1 MTKEEKTKQAFEMI
15 EQGVKDVYSSD
26 NFRKYLSCCSKF
38 HSYSLNNT
46 LLILAQK
53 PDATLVAG
61 YNTWQHNFNRHVDK
75 GERGLIILAPVT
87 SKITQL
93 MDKADEDGNPILD
106 ENGDPIKEERVINQ
120 LRFTTTTVF
129 DISQTSGEPLPSLI
143 HNLTGSSD
151 EILAFIDSVKNICTI
166 PIDYHSPSKDAVL
179 AGGAKGYYSIAEDRI
194 VLNMELEDMQ
204 IAKTLIHEYSHSILH
219 KKTDKDSDQREIEAE
234 SLAFVLCDHFGIDT
248 SDYSFG
254 YIASYAAQDEAKL
267 KTILSNIQSTA
278 HEMIDKLEPL
288 FVENLKKRTMV
299 HEYITPVEM
308 NELANDIVIN
318 VVNELKAIDNP
329 GLDDSLIY
337 QNIERSIYSYF
348 DTNKKAMKIQE
359 HLYNNHTDFK
369 RDLKQAIYKALNNP
383 SYNPETDH
391 PFIDDSIERRNYE
404 QFEAIAAPLLS
415 GDACYIK
422 YGTPH
427 FMDLNVE
434 IIDDNRYA
442 MSHNYVLNGDLMAD
456 PDVEFTVDKDNRLLY
471 PESYQQ
477 DNLQFYQRVDK
488 DPVTAHQLNEFMD
501 EWLNNIQENQYKVKA
516 VYTEEQVIENANDI
530 RKFCKENNLANMAP
544 KVKEKDD
551 KIYT

>member
-61 YNTWQHNFNRHVDK
+61 YNAWQRNFNRHVDK

-93 MDKADEDGNPILD
+93 MDKADEDGNPLLD

-219 KKTDKDSDQREIEAE
+219 KKTDKDSDHREIEAE

-278 HEMIDKLEPL
+278 HEIIDKLEPL

-308 NELANDIVIN
+308 DKMANDIVIN
-318 VVNELKAIDNP
+318 VVNELKANDNP

-337 QNIERSIYSYF
+337 QNIESSIYSYF
-348 DTNKKAMKIQE
+348 DANKEAMKIQE

-383 SYNPETDH
+383 SYNPETGH

-488 DPVTAHQLNEFMD
+488 DPVAAHQLNEFMD

-530 RKFCKENNLANMAP
+530 RRFCKENNLANMAP
-544 KVKEKDD
+544 KVKEKER
-551 KIYT
+551 

>member
-26 NFRKYLSCCSKF
+26 NFKKYLSCCSKF

-61 YNTWQHNFNRHVDK
+61 YNAWQRNFNRHVDK

-288 FVENLKKRTMV
+288 FAQNLKKRTMV

-308 NELANDIVIN
+308 NEMANDVVIN
-318 VVNELKAIDNP
+318 VVNELKANDNP
-329 GLDDSLIY
+329 GLDDSLVY
-337 QNIERSIYSYF
+337 QNIESSIYSYF
-348 DTNKKAMKIQE
+348 DRNKEAMKIQE

-383 SYNPETDH
+383 SYNPETGH

-488 DPVTAHQLNEFMD
+488 DPVAAHQLNEFMD

-544 KVKEKDD
+544 KVKEKER
-551 KIYT
+551 

>member
-1 MTKEEKTKQAFEMI
+1 MI

-61 YNTWQHNFNRHVDK
+61 YNAWQRNFNRHVDK

-93 MDKADEDGNPILD
+93 MDKADEDGNPLLD

-219 KKTDKDSDQREIEAE
+219 KTTDKDSDQREIEAE

-308 NELANDIVIN
+308 DKMANDIVIN
-318 VVNELKAIDNP
+318 VVNELKANDNP

-337 QNIERSIYSYF
+337 QNIESSIYSYF
-348 DTNKKAMKIQE
+348 DANKEAMKIQE

-488 DPVTAHQLNEFMD
+488 DPVAAHQLNEFMD

-544 KVKEKDD
+544 NVKEKER
-551 KIYT
+551 

>member
-61 YNTWQHNFNRHVDK
+61 YNAWQRNFNRHVDK

-93 MDKADEDGNPILD
+93 MDKSDEDGNPVLD

-219 KKTDKDSDQREIEAE
+219 KTTDKDSDQREIEAE

-267 KTILSNIQSTA
+267 KTILSNIQRTA

-288 FVENLKKRTMV
+288 FAQNLKKRTMV

-308 NELANDIVIN
+308 DKMANDIVIN
-318 VVNELKAIDNP
+318 VVNELKANDIP

-337 QNIERSIYSYF
+337 QNIESSIYSYF
-348 DTNKKAMKIQE
+348 DANKEAMKIQE

-383 SYNPETDH
+383 SYNSETGH

-404 QFEAIAAPLLS
+404 QFEAIAAPLLI

-488 DPVTAHQLNEFMD
+488 DPVAAHQLNEFMD

-530 RKFCKENNLANMAP
+530 RRFCKENNLANMAP
-544 KVKEKDD
+544 KVKEKER
-551 KIYT
+551 

>member
-61 YNTWQHNFNRHVDK
+61 YNAWRHNFNRHVDK

-288 FVENLKKRTMV
+288 FAQNLKKRTMV

-308 NELANDIVIN
+308 NELANDVVIN
-318 VVNELKAIDNP
+318 VVNELKANYNP
-329 GLDDSLIY
+329 GLDDSLVY
-337 QNIERSIYSYF
+337 QNIESSIYSYF
-348 DTNKKAMKIQE
+348 DRNKEAMKIQE

-383 SYNPETDH
+383 SYNPETGH

-427 FMDLNVE
+427 FMDLNIE

-442 MSHNYVLNGDLMAD
+442 MSHNYELNGDLMAD

-488 DPVTAHQLNEFMD
+488 DPVAAHQLNEFMD

-544 KVKEKDD
+544 KVKEKER
-551 KIYT
+551 

>member
-1 MTKEEKTKQAFEMI
+1 
-15 EQGVKDVYSSD
+15 
-26 NFRKYLSCCSKF
+26 
-38 HSYSLNNT
+38 
-46 LLILAQK
+46 
-53 PDATLVAG
+53 
-61 YNTWQHNFNRHVDK
+61 
-75 GERGLIILAPVT
+75 
-87 SKITQL
+87 
-93 MDKADEDGNPILD
+93 
-106 ENGDPIKEERVINQ
+106 
-120 LRFTTTTVF
+120 
-129 DISQTSGEPLPSLI
+129 
-143 HNLTGSSD
+143 
-151 EILAFIDSVKNICTI
+151 
-166 PIDYHSPSKDAVL
+166 
-179 AGGAKGYYSIAEDRI
+179 
-194 VLNMELEDMQ
+194 MELEDMQ

-219 KKTDKDSDQREIEAE
+219 KTTDKDSDQREIEAE

-308 NELANDIVIN
+308 DKMANDIVIN
-318 VVNELKAIDNP
+318 VVNELKANDNP

-337 QNIERSIYSYF
+337 QNIESSIYSYF
-348 DTNKKAMKIQE
+348 DANKEAMKIQE

-488 DPVTAHQLNEFMD
+488 DPVAAHQLNEFMD

-544 KVKEKDD
+544 KVKEKER
-551 KIYT
+551 

>member
-61 YNTWQHNFNRHVDK
+61 YNAWQRNFNRHVDK

-166 PIDYHSPSKDAVL
+166 PIVCHSPSKDAVL

-219 KKTDKDSDQREIEAE
+219 KTTDKDSDQREIEAE

-308 NELANDIVIN
+308 DKMANDIVIN
-318 VVNELKAIDNP
+318 VVNELKANDIP

-337 QNIERSIYSYF
+337 QNIESSIYSYF
-348 DTNKKAMKIQE
+348 DANKEAMKIQE

-383 SYNPETDH
+383 SYNSETGH

-404 QFEAIAAPLLS
+404 QFEAIAAPLLI

-488 DPVTAHQLNEFMD
+488 DPVAAHQLNEFMD

-530 RKFCKENNLANMAP
+530 RRFCKENNLANMAP
-544 KVKEKDD
+544 KVKEKER
-551 KIYT
+551 

>member
-61 YNTWQHNFNRHVDK
+61 YNAWQRNFNRHVDK

-87 SKITQL
+87 SKIAQL
-93 MDKADEDGNPILD
+93 MEKADEDGNPILD

-194 VLNMELEDMQ
+194 VLNMDLEDMQ

-219 KKTDKDSDQREIEAE
+219 KKTVKDSDQREIEAE

-308 NELANDIVIN
+308 DKMANDIVIN
-318 VVNELKAIDNP
+318 VVNELKANDNP
-329 GLDDSLIY
+329 GLDDSLTY

-348 DTNKKAMKIQE
+348 DTNKEAMKIQE

-383 SYNPETDH
+383 SYNPETGH

-404 QFEAIAAPLLS
+404 QFEAISAPLLS

-434 IIDDNRYA
+434 IINDNRYA
-442 MSHNYVLNGDLMAD
+442 MSHNYELNGDLMAD

-477 DNLQFYQRVDK
+477 DNLQFYQKVDK

-544 KVKEKDD
+544 KVKEKER
-551 KIYT
+551 

>member
-61 YNTWQHNFNRHVDK
+61 YNAWQHSFNRHVDK

-308 NELANDIVIN
+308 DKMANDIVIN
-318 VVNELKAIDNP
+318 VVNELKANDNP

-337 QNIERSIYSYF
+337 QNIESSIYSYF
-348 DTNKKAMKIQE
+348 DANKEAMKIQE

-383 SYNPETDH
+383 SYNPETGH

-442 MSHNYVLNGDLMAD
+442 MSHNYELNGDLMAD

-488 DPVTAHQLNEFMD
+488 DPVAAHQLNEFMD

-530 RKFCKENNLANMAP
+530 RRFCKENNLANMAP
-544 KVKEKDD
+544 KVKEKER
-551 KIYT
+551 

>member
-61 YNTWQHNFNRHVDK
+61 YNAWQRNFNRHVDK

-93 MDKADEDGNPILD
+93 MDKADEDGNQILD

-151 EILAFIDSVKNICTI
+151 EILAFIDSVKDICTI

-219 KKTDKDSDQREIEAE
+219 KTTDKDSDQREIEAE

-288 FVENLKKRTMV
+288 FAQNLKKQTMV

-308 NELANDIVIN
+308 DKMANDIVIN
-318 VVNELKAIDNP
+318 VVNELKANDNP

-337 QNIERSIYSYF
+337 QNIESSIYSYF
-348 DTNKKAMKIQE
+348 DANKEAMKIQE

-383 SYNPETDH
+383 SYNSETGH

-404 QFEAIAAPLLS
+404 QFEAIAAPLLI

-488 DPVTAHQLNEFMD
+488 DPVAAHQLNEFMD

-544 KVKEKDD
+544 KVKEKER
-551 KIYT
+551 

>member
-61 YNTWQHNFNRHVDK
+61 YNAWQRNFNRHVDK

-219 KKTDKDSDQREIEAE
+219 KKTGKDSDQREIEAE

-299 HEYITPVEM
+299 HEYITPIEM
-308 NELANDIVIN
+308 DELANDV
-318 VVNELKAIDNP
+318 VKSAVNELRANHNQ
-329 GLDDSLIY
+329 GLDDSLVY
-337 QNIERSIYSYF
+337 QNIENSIYSYF
-348 DTNKKAMKIQE
+348 ESNKDAMNVQE

-369 RDLKQAIYKALNNP
+369 RNLKQTIFKAINDP
-383 SYNPETDH
+383 SYNPETNH

-404 QFEAIAAPLLS
+404 KFEAIAAPLLS

-488 DPVTAHQLNEFMD
+488 DPVAAHQLNEFMD
-501 EWLNNIQENQYKVKA
+501 EWLNNIQENQYKVKT
-516 VYTEEQVIENANDI
+516 VYAKDQVIENATNI
-530 RKFCKENNLANMAP
+530 RRFCKENNLANMAP
-544 KVKEKDD
+544 KVKEKER
-551 KIYT
+551 

>member
-61 YNTWQHNFNRHVDK
+61 YNAWQRNFNRHVDK

-308 NELANDIVIN
+308 DKMANDVVIN
-318 VVNELKAIDNP
+318 VVNELKANDNP

-337 QNIERSIYSYF
+337 QNIESSIYSYF
-348 DTNKKAMKIQE
+348 DANKEAMKIQE

-383 SYNPETDH
+383 SYNPETGH

-442 MSHNYVLNGDLMAD
+442 MSHNYELNGDLMAD

-488 DPVTAHQLNEFMD
+488 DPVAAHQLNEFMD

-516 VYTEEQVIENANDI
+516 VYKEEQVIENANDI

-544 KVKEKDD
+544 KIKEKER
-551 KIYT
+551 

>member
-61 YNTWQHNFNRHVDK
+61 YNAWQRNFNRHVDK

-219 KKTDKDSDQREIEAE
+219 KTTDKDSDQREIEAE

-308 NELANDIVIN
+308 DKMANGIVIN
-318 VVNELKAIDNP
+318 VVNELKANDIP

-337 QNIERSIYSYF
+337 QNIESSIYSYF
-348 DTNKKAMKIQE
+348 DANKEAMKIQE

-383 SYNPETDH
+383 SYNPETGH

-488 DPVTAHQLNEFMD
+488 DPVAAHQLNEFMD

-544 KVKEKDD
+544 KVKEKER
-551 KIYT
+551 

>member
-61 YNTWQHNFNRHVDK
+61 YNAWQHTFNRHVDK

-93 MDKADEDGNPILD
+93 MDKADEDGNPLLD

-288 FVENLKKRTMV
+288 FAQNLKKRTMV

-308 NELANDIVIN
+308 DKMANDIVIN
-318 VVNELKAIDNP
+318 VVNELKANDNP

-337 QNIERSIYSYF
+337 QNIESSIYSYF
-348 DTNKKAMKIQE
+348 DTNKEAMKIQE

-383 SYNPETDH
+383 SYNPETGH

-427 FMDLNVE
+427 FMDLNIE

-442 MSHNYVLNGDLMAD
+442 MSHNYELNGDPMAD
-456 PDVEFTVDKDNRLLY
+456 PEVEFTVDKDNRLLY

-488 DPVTAHQLNEFMD
+488 DPVAAHQLNEFMD

-530 RKFCKENNLANMAP
+530 RRFCKENNLANMAP
-544 KVKEKDD
+544 KVKEKER
-551 KIYT
+551 

>member
-61 YNTWQHNFNRHVDK
+61 YNAWQRNFNRHVDK

-151 EILAFIDSVKNICTI
+151 EILAFIDSVKDICTI

-219 KKTDKDSDQREIEAE
+219 KTTDKDSDQREIEAE

-288 FVENLKKRTMV
+288 FAQNLKKRTMV

-308 NELANDIVIN
+308 DKMANDIVIN
-318 VVNELKAIDNP
+318 VVNELKANDNP

-337 QNIERSIYSYF
+337 QNIESSIYSYF
-348 DTNKKAMKIQE
+348 DANKEAMKIQE

-383 SYNPETDH
+383 SYNPETGH

-434 IIDDNRYA
+434 IINDNRYA
-442 MSHNYVLNGDLMAD
+442 MSHNYELNGDLMAD

-488 DPVTAHQLNEFMD
+488 DPVAAHQLNEFMD

-530 RKFCKENNLANMAP
+530 RRFCKENNLANMAP
-544 KVKEKDD
+544 KVKEKER
-551 KIYT
+551 

>member
-61 YNTWQHNFNRHVDK
+61 YNAWQRNFNRHVDK

-288 FVENLKKRTMV
+288 FAQNLKKRTMV

-318 VVNELKAIDNP
+318 VVNELKANDNP

-337 QNIERSIYSYF
+337 QNIESSTYSYF
-348 DTNKKAMKIQE
+348 DANKEAMKIQE

-383 SYNPETDH
+383 SYNPETGH

-442 MSHNYVLNGDLMAD
+442 MSHNYELNGDLMAD

-488 DPVTAHQLNEFMD
+488 DPVAAHQLNEFMD

-530 RKFCKENNLANMAP
+530 RRFCKENNLANMAP
-544 KVKEKDD
+544 KVKEKER
-551 KIYT
+551 

>member
-26 NFRKYLSCCSKF
+26 NFKKYLSCCSKF

-61 YNTWQHNFNRHVDK
+61 YNAWQRNFNRHVDK
-75 GERGLIILAPVT
+75 GEKGLLILAPVT
-87 SKITQL
+87 NKITQL
-93 MDKADEDGNPILD
+93 MDKSDEDGNPVLD

-151 EILAFIDSVKNICTI
+151 EILALIDSVKDICTI
-166 PIDYHSPSKDAVL
+166 PIDYHSPDKDNVL
-179 AGGAKGYYSIAEDRI
+179 ASGAKGYYSITEDRI

-219 KKTDKDSDQREIEAE
+219 KTTDKDSGQREIEAE

-267 KTILSNIQSTA
+267 KTILANIQSTA

-288 FVENLKKRTMV
+288 FYENLKKRTMV
-299 HEYITPVEM
+299 HEYITPIEM
-308 NELANDIVIN
+308 DELANDVVKR
-318 VVNELKAIDNP
+318 VVNELRANHNQ
-329 GLDDSLIY
+329 GLDDSLVY
-337 QNIERSIYSYF
+337 QNIENSIYSYF
-348 DTNKKAMKIQE
+348 ESNKDTMKVQE
-359 HLYNNHTDFK
+359 HLYSNHTDFK
-369 RDLKQAIYKALNNP
+369 RNLKQTIFKAINDL
-383 SYNPETDH
+383 SYNPETNH
-391 PFIDDSIERRNYE
+391 PFIVDSIERRNYE
-404 QFEAIAAPLLS
+404 KFEAIAAPLLS

-442 MSHNYVLNGDLMAD
+442 MSHNYELNGDLMAN
-456 PDVEFTVDKDNRLLY
+456 PDVEFSIDKENRLLF

-477 DNLQFYQRVDK
+477 DNLQFYERVDK
-488 DPVTAHQLNEFMD
+488 DPFVARELNGFMD

-516 VYTEEQVIENANDI
+516 VYTEDQVIENANDI
-530 RKFCKENNLANMAP
+530 RRFCKEYNLANMAP
-544 KVKEKDD
+544 KVKEKER
-551 KIYT
+551 

>member
-61 YNTWQHNFNRHVDK
+61 YNAWQRNFNRHVDK

-308 NELANDIVIN
+308 DKMANDIVIN
-318 VVNELKAIDNP
+318 VVNELKANDNP

-337 QNIERSIYSYF
+337 QNIESSIYSYF
-348 DTNKKAMKIQE
+348 DANKEAMKIQE

-383 SYNPETDH
+383 SYNPETGH

-442 MSHNYVLNGDLMAD
+442 MSHNYELNGDLMAD

-488 DPVTAHQLNEFMD
+488 DPVAAHQLNEFMD

-530 RKFCKENNLANMAP
+530 RRFCKENNLANMAP
-544 KVKEKDD
+544 KVKEKER
-551 KIYT
+551 

>member
-61 YNTWQHNFNRHVDK
+61 YNAWQRNFNRHVDK

-288 FVENLKKRTMV
+288 FAQNLKKQTMV

-308 NELANDIVIN
+308 DKMANGIVIN
-318 VVNELKAIDNP
+318 VVNELKANDIP

-337 QNIERSIYSYF
+337 QNIESSIYSYF
-348 DTNKKAMKIQE
+348 DANKEAMKIQE

-383 SYNPETDH
+383 SYNPETGH

-442 MSHNYVLNGDLMAD
+442 MSHNYELNGDLMAD

-488 DPVTAHQLNEFMD
+488 DPVAAHQLNEFMD

-530 RKFCKENNLANMAP
+530 RRFCKENNLANMAP
-544 KVKEKDD
+544 KVKEKER
-551 KIYT
+551 

>member
-61 YNTWQHNFNRHVDK
+61 YNAWQRNFNRHVDK

-93 MDKADEDGNPILD
+93 MDKADEDGNPLLD

-288 FVENLKKRTMV
+288 FVKNLKKRTMV

-308 NELANDIVIN
+308 DKMANDIVIN
-318 VVNELKAIDNP
+318 VVNELKANDNP
-329 GLDDSLIY
+329 GLDDSLVY
-337 QNIERSIYSYF
+337 QNIESSIYSYF
-348 DTNKKAMKIQE
+348 DANKEAMKIQE

-383 SYNPETDH
+383 SYNPETGH

-488 DPVTAHQLNEFMD
+488 DPVAAHQLNEFMD

-530 RKFCKENNLANMAP
+530 RRFCKENNLANMAP
-544 KVKEKDD
+544 KVKEKER
-551 KIYT
+551 

>member
-61 YNTWQHNFNRHVDK
+61 YNAWQHSFNRHVDK

-106 ENGDPIKEERVINQ
+106 ENDDPIKEERVINQ

-299 HEYITPVEM
+299 HEYITPFEM
-308 NELANDIVIN
+308 DKMANDIVIN
-318 VVNELKAIDNP
+318 VVNELKANDNP

-337 QNIERSIYSYF
+337 QNIESSIYSYF
-348 DTNKKAMKIQE
+348 DANKKAMKIQE

-383 SYNPETDH
+383 SYNPETGH

-404 QFEAIAAPLLS
+404 QFEAIAVPLLS

-442 MSHNYVLNGDLMAD
+442 MSHNYELNGDLMAD

-488 DPVTAHQLNEFMD
+488 DPVAAHQLNEFMD

-530 RKFCKENNLANMAP
+530 RRFCKENNLANMAP
-544 KVKEKDD
+544 KVKEKER
-551 KIYT
+551 

>member
-15 EQGVKDVYSSD
+15 EQGVKNVYSSD

-61 YNTWQHNFNRHVDK
+61 YNAWQRNFNRHVDK

-288 FVENLKKRTMV
+288 FAQNLKKRTMV

-308 NELANDIVIN
+308 DKMANDIVIN
-318 VVNELKAIDNP
+318 VVNELKANYNP
-329 GLDDSLIY
+329 GLDDSLVY
-337 QNIERSIYSYF
+337 QNIESSIYSYF
-348 DTNKKAMKIQE
+348 DANKETMKIQE

-369 RDLKQAIYKALNNP
+369 RNLKQAIYKALNNP
-383 SYNPETDH
+383 SYNSETGH
-391 PFIDDSIERRNYE
+391 PFIDNSIERRNYE

-442 MSHNYVLNGDLMAD
+442 MSHNYELNGDLMAD

-488 DPVTAHQLNEFMD
+488 DPVAAHQLNEFMD

-530 RKFCKENNLANMAP
+530 RGFCKENNLANMAP
-544 KVKEKDD
+544 KVKEKER
-551 KIYT
+551 

>member
-61 YNTWQHNFNRHVDK
+61 YNAWQRNFNRHVDK

-267 KTILSNIQSTA
+267 KTILSNIQSIA

-308 NELANDIVIN
+308 DKMANDVVIN
-318 VVNELKAIDNP
+318 VVNELKANYNP
-329 GLDDSLIY
+329 GLDDSLVY
-337 QNIERSIYSYF
+337 QNIESSIYNYF
-348 DTNKKAMKIQE
+348 DRNKEAMKIQE

-383 SYNPETDH
+383 SYNPETGH

-422 YGTPH
+422 YGTPY

-442 MSHNYVLNGDLMAD
+442 MSHNYELNGDLMAD

-488 DPVTAHQLNEFMD
+488 DPVAAHQLNEFMD

-530 RKFCKENNLANMAP
+530 RRFCKENNLANMAP
-544 KVKEKDD
+544 KVKEKER
-551 KIYT
+551 

>member
-61 YNTWQHNFNRHVDK
+61 YNAWQRNFNRHVDK

-219 KKTDKDSDQREIEAE
+219 KKTDKVSDQREIEAE

-308 NELANDIVIN
+308 DKMANDIVIN
-318 VVNELKAIDNP
+318 VVNELKANDNP

-337 QNIERSIYSYF
+337 QNIESSIYSYF
-348 DTNKKAMKIQE
+348 DANKEAMKIQE

-488 DPVTAHQLNEFMD
+488 DPVAAHQLNEFMD

-530 RKFCKENNLANMAP
+530 RRFCKENNLANMAP
-544 KVKEKDD
+544 KVKEKER
-551 KIYT
+551 

>member
-61 YNTWQHNFNRHVDK
+61 YNAWQRNFNRHVDK

-93 MDKADEDGNPILD
+93 MDKADEDGNPLLD

-219 KKTDKDSDQREIEAE
+219 KTTDKDSDQREIEAE

-308 NELANDIVIN
+308 DKMANDIVIN
-318 VVNELKAIDNP
+318 VVNELKANDNP

-488 DPVTAHQLNEFMD
+488 DPVAAHQLNEFMD

-516 VYTEEQVIENANDI
+516 VYTEEQVIENENDI
-530 RKFCKENNLANMAP
+530 RRFCKENNLANMAP
-544 KVKEKDD
+544 KVKEKER
-551 KIYT
+551 

>member
-61 YNTWQHNFNRHVDK
+61 YNAWQRNFNRHVDK

-179 AGGAKGYYSIAEDRI
+179 AGGAKGYYSIAEDKI

-308 NELANDIVIN
+308 DKMANDIVIN
-318 VVNELKAIDNP
+318 VVNELKANDNP

-348 DTNKKAMKIQE
+348 DTNKEAMKIQE

-383 SYNPETDH
+383 SYNPETGH

-434 IIDDNRYA
+434 IINDNRYA
-442 MSHNYVLNGDLMAD
+442 MSHNYELNGDLMAD

-488 DPVTAHQLNEFMD
+488 DPVAAHQLNEFMD

-516 VYTEEQVIENANDI
+516 IYTEEQVIENANDI
-530 RKFCKENNLANMAP
+530 RRFCKENNLANMAP
-544 KVKEKDD
+544 KVKEKER
-551 KIYT
+551 

>member
-61 YNTWQHNFNRHVDK
+61 YNAWQRNFNRHVDK

-219 KKTDKDSDQREIEAE
+219 KTTDKDSDQREIEAE

-308 NELANDIVIN
+308 DKMANGIVIN
-318 VVNELKAIDNP
+318 VVNELKANDIP

-337 QNIERSIYSYF
+337 QNIESSIYSYF
-348 DTNKKAMKIQE
+348 DANKEAMKIQE

-383 SYNPETDH
+383 SYNLETGH

-488 DPVTAHQLNEFMD
+488 DPVAAHQLNEFMD

-544 KVKEKDD
+544 KVKEKER
-551 KIYT
+551 

>member
-61 YNTWQHNFNRHVDK
+61 YNAWQHNFNRHVDK

-308 NELANDIVIN
+308 DKMANDIVIN
-318 VVNELKAIDNP
+318 VVNELKANYNP
-329 GLDDSLIY
+329 GLDDSLVY
-337 QNIERSIYSYF
+337 QNIESSIYSYF
-348 DTNKKAMKIQE
+348 DRNKEAMKIQE

-383 SYNPETDH
+383 SYNPETGH

-488 DPVTAHQLNEFMD
+488 DPVAAHQLNEFMD
-501 EWLNNIQENQYKVKA
+501 EWLNNIQENQYKVKT
-516 VYTEEQVIENANDI
+516 VYAKDQVIENANDI
-530 RKFCKENNLANMAP
+530 RRFCKENNLANMAP
-544 KVKEKDD
+544 KVKEKER
-551 KIYT
+551 

>member
-61 YNTWQHNFNRHVDK
+61 YNAWQRNFNRHVDK

-219 KKTDKDSDQREIEAE
+219 KTTDKDSDQREIEAE

-288 FVENLKKRTMV
+288 FAQNLKKRTMV

-308 NELANDIVIN
+308 NELANDVVIN
-318 VVNELKAIDNP
+318 VVNELKANDNP

-337 QNIERSIYSYF
+337 QNIESSIYSYF
-348 DTNKKAMKIQE
+348 DANKEAMKIQE

-383 SYNPETDH
+383 SYNPETGH

-415 GDACYIK
+415 GDAYYIK

-434 IIDDNRYA
+434 IINDNRYA
-442 MSHNYVLNGDLMAD
+442 MSHNYELNGDLMAD

-488 DPVTAHQLNEFMD
+488 DPVAAHQLNEFMD

-516 VYTEEQVIENANDI
+516 IYTEEQVIENANDI
-530 RKFCKENNLANMAP
+530 RRFCKENNLANMAP
-544 KVKEKDD
+544 KVKEKER
-551 KIYT
+551 

>member
-61 YNTWQHNFNRHVDK
+61 YNAWQRNFNRHVDK

-151 EILAFIDSVKNICTI
+151 EILAFIDSVKNVCTI

-288 FVENLKKRTMV
+288 FAQNLKKRTMV

-308 NELANDIVIN
+308 NELANDVVIN
-318 VVNELKAIDNP
+318 VVNELKANYNP
-329 GLDDSLIY
+329 GLDDSLVY
-337 QNIERSIYSYF
+337 QNIESSIYSYF
-348 DTNKKAMKIQE
+348 DRNKEAMKIQE

-383 SYNPETDH
+383 SYNPETGH

-427 FMDLNVE
+427 FMDLNIE

-442 MSHNYVLNGDLMAD
+442 MSHNYELNGDLMAD
-456 PDVEFTVDKDNRLLY
+456 PDVEFTIDKDNRLLY

-488 DPVTAHQLNEFMD
+488 DPVAAHQLNEFMD

-544 KVKEKDD
+544 KVKEKER
-551 KIYT
+551 

>member
-61 YNTWQHNFNRHVDK
+61 YNAWQRNFNRHVDK

-288 FVENLKKRTMV
+288 FAQNLKKRTMV

-308 NELANDIVIN
+308 NELANDVVIN
-318 VVNELKAIDNP
+318 VVNELKANYNP
-329 GLDDSLIY
+329 GLDDSLVY
-337 QNIERSIYSYF
+337 QNIESSIYNYF
-348 DTNKKAMKIQE
+348 DRNKEAMKIQE

-383 SYNPETDH
+383 SYNPETGH

-442 MSHNYVLNGDLMAD
+442 MSHNYELNGDLMAD

-488 DPVTAHQLNEFMD
+488 DPVAAHQLNEFMD

-530 RKFCKENNLANMAP
+530 RRFCKENNLANMAP
-544 KVKEKDD
+544 KVKEKER
-551 KIYT
+551 

>member
-61 YNTWQHNFNRHVDK
+61 YNAWQRNFNRHVDK
-75 GERGLIILAPVT
+75 GESGLIILAPVT

-151 EILAFIDSVKNICTI
+151 EILAFIDSVKDICTI

-308 NELANDIVIN
+308 DKMANDIVIN
-318 VVNELKAIDNP
+318 VVNELKTNDNP

-348 DTNKKAMKIQE
+348 DTNKEAMKIQE

-383 SYNPETDH
+383 SYNPETGH

-488 DPVTAHQLNEFMD
+488 DPVAAHQLNEFMD
-501 EWLNNIQENQYKVKA
+501 EWLNNIQENQYKVKT
-516 VYTEEQVIENANDI
+516 VYAKDQVIENANDI
-530 RKFCKENNLANMAP
+530 RRFCKENNLANMAP
-544 KVKEKDD
+544 KVKEKER
-551 KIYT
+551 

>member
-61 YNTWQHNFNRHVDK
+61 YNAWQRNFNRHVDK

-93 MDKADEDGNPILD
+93 MDKSDEDGNPVLD

-151 EILAFIDSVKNICTI
+151 EILAFIDSVKDICTI

-219 KKTDKDSDQREIEAE
+219 KTTDKDSDQREIEAE

-288 FVENLKKRTMV
+288 FAQNLKKRTMV

-318 VVNELKAIDNP
+318 AVNELKANDNP

-337 QNIERSIYSYF
+337 QNIESSIYSYF
-348 DTNKKAMKIQE
+348 DANKEAMKIQE

-383 SYNPETDH
+383 SYNSETGH

-488 DPVTAHQLNEFMD
+488 DPVAAHQLNEFMD

-544 KVKEKDD
+544 KVKEKER
-551 KIYT
+551 

>member
-61 YNTWQHNFNRHVDK
+61 YNAWQRNFNRHVDK

-308 NELANDIVIN
+308 DKMANDIVIN
-318 VVNELKAIDNP
+318 VVNELKANDNP

-337 QNIERSIYSYF
+337 QNIESSIYSYF
-348 DTNKKAMKIQE
+348 DANKEAMKIQE

-383 SYNPETDH
+383 SYNPETGH

-404 QFEAIAAPLLS
+404 QFEAIAVPLLS

-488 DPVTAHQLNEFMD
+488 DPVAAHQLNEFMD

-530 RKFCKENNLANMAP
+530 RRFCKENNLANMAP
-544 KVKEKDD
+544 KVKEKER
-551 KIYT
+551 

>member
-61 YNTWQHNFNRHVDK
+61 YNAWQRNFNRHVDK

-87 SKITQL
+87 SKIIQL
-93 MDKADEDGNPILD
+93 MDKADEDGNPLLD

-267 KTILSNIQSTA
+267 KPILSNIQSTP

-288 FVENLKKRTMV
+288 FAQNLKKRTMV

-308 NELANDIVIN
+308 NELANDVVIN
-318 VVNELKAIDNP
+318 VVNELKANDNP

-337 QNIERSIYSYF
+337 QNIESSIYSYF
-348 DTNKKAMKIQE
+348 DTNKEAMKIQE

-383 SYNPETDH
+383 SYNPETGH

-442 MSHNYVLNGDLMAD
+442 MSHNYELNGDLMAD

-488 DPVTAHQLNEFMD
+488 DPVAAHQLNEFMD

-516 VYTEEQVIENANDI
+516 IYTEEQVIENANDI
-530 RKFCKENNLANMAP
+530 RRFCKENNLANMAP
-544 KVKEKDD
+544 KVKEKER
-551 KIYT
+551 

>member
-26 NFRKYLSCCSKF
+26 NFRKYLSFCSKF

-61 YNTWQHNFNRHVDK
+61 YNAWQRNFNRHVDK

-288 FVENLKKRTMV
+288 FAQNLKKRTMV

-308 NELANDIVIN
+308 NEMANDVVIN
-318 VVNELKAIDNP
+318 VVNELKANDNP

-337 QNIERSIYSYF
+337 QNIESSIYSYF
-348 DTNKKAMKIQE
+348 DANKEAMKIQE

-383 SYNPETDH
+383 SYNPETGH

-404 QFEAIAAPLLS
+404 QFEAIAVPLLS

-434 IIDDNRYA
+434 IINDNRYA
-442 MSHNYVLNGDLMAD
+442 MSHNYELNGDLMAD

-488 DPVTAHQLNEFMD
+488 DPVAAHQLNEFMD

-530 RKFCKENNLANMAP
+530 RRFCKENNLANMAP
-544 KVKEKDD
+544 KVKEKER
-551 KIYT
+551 

>member
-61 YNTWQHNFNRHVDK
+61 YNAWQRNFNRHVDK

-308 NELANDIVIN
+308 DKMANDIVIN
-318 VVNELKAIDNP
+318 VVNELKANDNP
-329 GLDDSLIY
+329 GLDDSLVY
-337 QNIERSIYSYF
+337 QNIESSIYSYF
-348 DTNKKAMKIQE
+348 DRNKEAMKIQE

-383 SYNPETDH
+383 SYNPETGH

-427 FMDLNVE
+427 FMDLNIE

-442 MSHNYVLNGDLMAD
+442 MSHNYELNGDLMAD

-488 DPVTAHQLNEFMD
+488 DPVAAHQLNEFMD

-530 RKFCKENNLANMAP
+530 RRFCKENNLANMAP
-544 KVKEKDD
+544 KVKEKER
-551 KIYT
+551 

>member
-61 YNTWQHNFNRHVDK
+61 YNAWQRNFNRHVDK

-93 MDKADEDGNPILD
+93 MDKADEDGNPLLD

-267 KTILSNIQSTA
+267 KTILSNIQSSA

-288 FVENLKKRTMV
+288 FAQNLKKRTMV

-308 NELANDIVIN
+308 DKMANDIVIN
-318 VVNELKAIDNP
+318 VVNELKANDNP

-337 QNIERSIYSYF
+337 QNIESSIYSYF
-348 DTNKKAMKIQE
+348 DTNKEAMKIQE

-369 RDLKQAIYKALNNP
+369 RDLKQAIYKAFNNP
-383 SYNPETDH
+383 SYNPETGH

-427 FMDLNVE
+427 FMDLNIE

-442 MSHNYVLNGDLMAD
+442 MSHNYELNGDLMAD

-488 DPVTAHQLNEFMD
+488 DPVAAHQLNEFMD

-530 RKFCKENNLANMAP
+530 RRFCKENNLANMAP
-544 KVKEKDD
+544 KVKEKER
-551 KIYT
+551 

>member
-26 NFRKYLSCCSKF
+26 NFKKYLSCCSKF

-61 YNTWQHNFNRHVDK
+61 YNAWQRNFNRHVDK
-75 GERGLIILAPVT
+75 GEKGLIILAPVT
-87 SKITQL
+87 NKITQL
-93 MDKADEDGNPILD
+93 MDKADEDGNPVLD

-151 EILAFIDSVKNICTI
+151 EILAFIDSVKDICTI

-308 NELANDIVIN
+308 DKMANDIVIN
-318 VVNELKAIDNP
+318 VVNELKTNDNP

-348 DTNKKAMKIQE
+348 DTNKEAMKIQE

-383 SYNPETDH
+383 SYNPETGH

-404 QFEAIAAPLLS
+404 QFEAIAVPLLS
-415 GDACYIK
+415 GDAYYIK

-434 IIDDNRYA
+434 IINDNRYA
-442 MSHNYVLNGDLMAD
+442 MSHNYELNGDLMAD

-488 DPVTAHQLNEFMD
+488 DPVVAHQLNEFMD

-530 RKFCKENNLANMAP
+530 RRFCKENNLANMAP
-544 KVKEKDD
+544 KVKEKER
-551 KIYT
+551 